1 MTGTLYDHLTAVIII
16 GALFVA
22 AVIAVPTLSY
32 VNLLYVDQQQLRN
45 VALETLKTVLLDTGY
60 PLDWGSDSFNQSDVE
75 RFGLALSESSSS
87 YVLDPDKVQ
96 RLVENNSL
104 GWLEYETVR
113 QLLGLQGYG
122 FSISILPPFNVTVK
136 DVSPPG
142 LKNQEFEVT
151 VKFNDEKP
159 IPNAVVEAHVVY
171 SYLVEPGETEYDNKY
186 AIHYTQGKALTKEL
200 GKCNIQTQIED
211 ALGRVQENL
220 LIVVKTTVADI
231 TTITT
236 MYQEG
241 SPPDDIAEIN
251 VVGDSMNLSR
261 PEKYDPNAAIWIC
274 DIAIITEDG
283 LIRLYNGT
291 QSDKLNYGSK
301 DLWSKTFK
309 GLKSMNPVFT
319 VFDFNAVAK
328 SGGRQGVLLIGPYPN
343 HIGSRVTHYGDAH
356 QNPSSGGTVKL
367 QRAVNISGMTYIVE
381 LMLWKEM

>member
-45 VALETLKTVLLDTGY
+45 VALETLKTMLLDTGY
-60 PLDWGSDSFNQSDVE
+60 PLNWGSDNFNQSDLE

-113 QLLGLQGYG
+113 QLLGLEGYG
-122 FSISILPPFNVTVK
+122 FSISILPPFNVTMK
-136 DVSPPG
+136 EITSPDP
-142 LKNQEFEVT
+142 KNQEFEVT

-171 SYLVEPGETEYDNKY
+171 SYLVDPGETEYDNKY
-186 AIHYTQGKALTKEL
+186 AIHYTQGKEITNEL
-200 GKCNIQTQIED
+200 GKCNVQTQID
-211 ALGRVQENL
+211 DPLGRVQPNFV
-220 LIVVKTTVADI
+220 IIIKTTVADI
-231 TTITT
+231 TTITM

-241 SPPDDIAEIN
+241 SPPDDIAEIEI
-251 VVGDSMNLSR
+251 VGDDMNLSR

-274 DIAIITEDG
+274 DVAMITEDG
-283 LIRLYNGT
+283 LIHLYNGT
-291 QSDKLNYGSK
+291 KDDKLNYGSK
-301 DLWSKTFK
+301 DLWGKTFN
-309 GLKSMNPVFT
+309 GLKSMNPVFM
-319 VFDFNAVAK
+319 VFDFNTVEK
-328 SGGRQGVLLIGPYPN
+328 KGGRSSTLLVGPYPN
-343 HIGSRVTHYGDAH
+343 HMGSRVTHYGDAR
-356 QNPSSGGTVKL
+356 QSSSGGIVKL
-367 QRAVNISGMTYIVE
+367 QRAINISGMTYIVE
-381 LMLWKEM
+381 LVLWKEM